1 MKQNKTKTD
10 CLTTVA
16 LRCHGDFC
24 NCSSCVF
31 RGTAAEMESCVNKY
45 LHKKFKKQITSVVQS
60 LENAVPDPRFP
71 SRIGEV
77 AAEKCG
83 APPDRKDNNNASV
96 PKQSTNNINSPLL
109 CNVAHSE
116 KSSISNVIKINVI
129 TRNDES
135 QQSCMVSNH
144 DGDETD
150 LQSNSCISYIV
161 SSRVDSRVPVE
172 SSGRGA
178 NFDTHFN
185 VTEPKQL
192 KKSSN
197 SFKTLDSVPLSSNLV
212 SLEKN
217 EDLFLNPTTAKE
229 VSVYDNRVSSKG
241 GERPELSVAVSE
253 KSSGGKYVCTYCN
266 LACSKPSVLQKHIR
280 AHTNERPYPCLSC
293 GSRFKTRS
301 NLYKHC
307 RSRTHANRVMGN
319 KNLENNNEGDGE
331 PQGKYEFSESK
342 SSENVDNPE
351 ENPEWVSLKTR
362 PYKPRFHTMVPFLDG
377 LTKENINEEAK
388 LRKSPTSHKDVNL
401 SSHINDIIN
410 KNYFIVNSGE
420 TPTTKKHPADINNE
434 NIKVYVD
441 SCAGN
446 PPTEARNSEEPL
458 NLSNKNRKRCLSEVA
473 EPSAQKS
480 LIKELLL
487 KNLYAGTDM
496 QCPHCKML
504 FQTVTELELHKLRSC
519 KGFTKSGVRY
529 SRSSSVNVASIL
541 TQNKNAFDDIPQ
553 LQDAFFPLKSP
564 GPFLGKTRLVES
576 DKNKSFSF
584 DDGIQSNPVN
594 DFLKNPYTMPLVLPL
609 AGDPAKKPCVKL
621 FGGEVKITHTSGE
634 TKSFKVDS
642 KEQESFLCNSVD
654 YCAKLS
660 ENRVVKSILQSGG
673 TVLQNKPNY
682 NKRDS
687 ASPVDVMKVYNSSSI
702 SPKIDRINL
711 EKAPYN
717 SETKQT
723 ACTENVA
730 KMNDNKFSNAASNVS
745 KEYANMTDFSQKAA
759 KLFAP
764 NLKQLNL
771 TIPGLPMPNNLLKT
785 PSTPGDSV
793 LEADKYP
800 IRTQPEKNRDIHLHN
815 PMTLLVNGKVV
826 RYVPGMPGPVT
837 AEVNLETPYSNNPA
851 IISTQF
857 PKPPTF
863 KTTTAETNFQKT
875 GEQSK
880 IKLETIPENREARSP
895 KRIGSKSPVVNKS
908 TTTTTATVTETPK
921 KFARPNS
928 LPLKPPVAS
937 MKQHHGLTP
946 TVFNQILISPDTP
959 RVAKKYN
966 QHFLHGNYFSYLGL
980 KSSTKSVYCTINKT
994 QPFYVPYFKKLSMYS
1009 EWRQQDTKTDKLYV
1023 SAYDS
1028 RQKQQKYTTARQVC
1042 HYTAVHSNYKVI
1054 RREITFF
1061 FVEIY
1066 SMFVFFCGTSFPLRR
1081 TICALERTIRRRL
1094 N

>member
-1 MKQNKTKTD
+1 
-10 CLTTVA
+10 
-16 LRCHGDFC
+16 
-24 NCSSCVF
+24 
-31 RGTAAEMESCVNKY
+31 MESCVNKY
-45 LHKKFKKQITSVVQS
+45 LHKKFKKQITSIQS
-60 LENAVPDPRFP
+60 IENEVPDSQYQ
-71 SRIGEV
+71 SRINDLV
-77 AAEKCG
+77 TEKCG
-83 APPDRKDNNNASV
+83 VSSDCKDNNASV

-109 CNVAHSE
+109 CNVANSE

-129 TRNDES
+129 TRNEES
-135 QQSCMVSNH
+135 KQQNCMVSNN
-144 DGDETD
+144 DVDEAD
-150 LQSNSCISYIV
+150 LQSTNSCISYIV
-161 SSRVDSRVPVE
+161 SSRVDSKIPVE
-172 SSGRGA
+172 SSSRGA

-217 EDLFLNPTTAKE
+217 EELFLNPPTVKE
-229 VSVYDNRVSSKG
+229 VSSYDNRVSSKS
-241 GERPELSVAVSE
+241 GERPENVVVSE

-319 KNLENNNEGDGE
+319 KNLENNNEGDSE
-331 PQGKYEFSESK
+331 PQSKYEYSDSK
-342 SSENVDNPE
+342 SSENLENPE

-362 PYKPRFHTMVPFLDG
+362 PYKPRFHTIVPFLDS

-388 LRKSPTSHKDVNL
+388 IRKSPTSQKDVNL

-410 KNYFIVNSGE
+410 KNYFIVNSSE
-420 TPTTKKHPADINNE
+420 TCSTKKHPSDNSYSNNE
-434 NIKVYVD
+434 NVKMYIDNTPQNSPADV
-441 SCAGN
+441 
-446 PPTEARNSEEPL
+446 RNSEEPL

-473 EPSAQKS
+473 EPSTQKS

-594 DFLKNPYTMPLVLPL
+594 DFLKNPYAMPLALSL
-609 AGDPAKKPCVKL
+609 SGDNAKKPCVKL

-654 YCAKLS
+654 YSAKLS

-682 NKRDS
+682 SKRDS
-687 ASPVDVMKVYNSSSI
+687 ASPVDVMKVYSNASM
-702 SPKIDRINL
+702 SPNIDRVSL
-711 EKAPYN
+711 EKPHYN
-717 SETKQT
+717 SEMKHNSC
-723 ACTENVA
+723 AENIS
-730 KMNDNKFSNAASNVS
+730 KINDRNDKFSNVSLSIS
-745 KEYANMTDFSQKAA
+745 KEYTNIADFSQKAA

-771 TIPGLPMPNNLLKT
+771 TIPGVPMPTNLLKT
-785 PSTPGDSV
+785 ASTPSDS
-793 LEADKYP
+793 ASDIDKYYP
-800 IRTQPEKNRDIHLHN
+800 VRTQPEKNRDMHLHN

-837 AEVNLETPYSNNPA
+837 AEVHLETPYSPA
-851 IISTQF
+851 IISTPFQ
-857 PKPPTF
+857 KPTF
-863 KTTTAETNFQKT
+863 KITEPNFQKT
-875 GEQSK
+875 DQKEPESETHRKQAK
-880 IKLETIPENREARSP
+880 IKLEAIPENREARSP
-895 KRIGSKSPVVNKS
+895 KRITKSPVIKS
-908 TTTTTATVTETPK
+908 TNSFVATTTTISETPK
-921 KFARPNS
+921 KFVRPNS
-928 LPLKPPVAS
+928 LPLKPPIAS

-1028 RQKQQKYTTARQVC
+1028 RQKQQKYTTARQEC
-1042 HYTAVHSNYKVI
+1042 HYAAVHSNYKVI
-1054 RREITFF
+1054 RMRFLFEILLIMCCF
-1061 FVEIY
+1061 I
-1066 SMFVFFCGTSFPLRR
+1066 SFLRR
-1081 TICALERTIRRRL
+1081 TTRARGRTILKRP